1 MSNFAAAALMA
12 VLLVLFILGVAATA
26 DLEPCW
32 PDCPTEEPTP

>member
-1 MSNFAAAALMA
+1 MSGVAAVVLMA

-32 PDCPTEEPTP
+32 PDCPTQEQTP